1 MRCTPAQLT
10 QLRNLEQ
17 IFRASILDV
26 SPTTVTMEVIGKEDK
41 LKALTDCLE
50 PYGGSRGRKEV

>member
-26 SPTTVTMEVIGKEDK
+26 SPSTVTMEVIGKEDK

-50 PYGGSRGRKEV
+50 PYGGSRG